1 MNRKFVVASLL
12 VLSLVFAAVRTFAAT
27 TVDGTD
33 KYAYGA
39 NIGWINWQGDVTNG
53 AVASYGVLS
62 GYIYSAN
69 IGWISLGDGTP
80 ASGLQYSNASAADH
94 GVNVDAKSDA
104 NNFLLSGYAYSA
116 NAGWI
121 SFNITDPATR
131 PKIDKTTG
139 IMSGY
144 AYGANIGWIALD
156 TTVSQVKSGLFG
168 IEITEIADH
177 ILGRTLL
184 PAGKLLS
191 ADTNRDG
198 GIDVGDLVRLV
209 LLLTP

>member
-1 MNRKFVVASLL
+1 MNRKMLVAGLI
-12 VLSLVFAAVRTFAAT
+12 VLPLALGTVRGFAAT

-33 KYAYGA
+33 KYSYGA
-39 NIGWINWQGDVTNG
+39 NIGWVDWQGDVTNG
-53 AVASYGVLS
+53 AVLAYGVAS

-69 IGWISLGDGTP
+69 VGWISLGDGTP
-80 ASGLQYSNASAADH
+80 ASGLEYSNASATDF
-94 GVNVDAKSDA
+94 GVNVDAKTDTNS
-104 NNFLLSGYAYSA
+104 FLLSGYAYSA

-121 SFNITDPATR
+121 SFNSADPGTR

-139 IMSGY
+139 VMSGY
-144 AYGANIGWIALD
+144 AYGANIGWISLD

-168 IEITEIADH
+168 IEITELADH
-177 ILGRTLL
+177 ILGKVAL
-184 PAGKLLS
+184 AAEKLGS

-198 GIDVGDLVRLV
+198 GIDVGDVVRLV